1 MALLLSHIGC
11 IIYRVRNNTTK
22 GNTMKQKIEL
32 LKELLVIIEE
42 MNGTHDFIGKDDV
55 QQRLRWTAKSL
66 AEQIHDKRLDLT
78 VSA

>member
-1 MALLLSHIGC
+1 
-11 IIYRVRNNTTK
+11 
-22 GNTMKQKIEL
+22 MKQKIEL

-42 MNGTHDFIGKDDV
+42 MNGTQDFIGKDDV

>member
-1 MALLLSHIGC
+1 
-11 IIYRVRNNTTK
+11 
-22 GNTMKQKIEL
+22 MKQKIAL
-32 LKELLVIIEE
+32 LKELLIIIEE

>member
-1 MALLLSHIGC
+1 
-11 IIYRVRNNTTK
+11 
-22 GNTMKQKIEL
+22 MKQKIEL
-32 LKELLVIIEE
+32 LRVLLVIIEE

>member
-1 MALLLSHIGC
+1 
-11 IIYRVRNNTTK
+11 
-22 GNTMKQKIEL
+22 MKQKIEL

-78 VSA
+78 VSAYSETIDVVGGRNRAT